1 MKANDMSESELLKA
15 AHNMENYGGGF
26 AEAIALAYFRADST
40 NQVLLIDA
48 FGHLFERYAPAQTC
62 PHCARDLEDAQEIAD
77 GLCSSD
83 DCPRH
88 DE

>member
-1 MKANDMSESELLKA
+1 MTEDQLHKA
-15 AHNMENYGGGF
+15 AHRMESEGGGF
-26 AEAIALAYFRADST
+26 ASAIALAFFRADST

-48 FGHLFERYAPAQTC
+48 FGHLFERYAPAQSC
-62 PHCARDLEDAQEIAD
+62 SHCARDLEDRQELAT
-77 GLCSSD
+77 GLCTSD